1 MIGYSWLSKDL
12 VLAVHG
18 EQLFEHGGPD
28 GVSNMKLLDSSL
40 ERPQLMFTDEACSD
54 PAVLAAAYAFE
65 IAQNRPFV
73 DGKKRMALLSAEM
86 FLEMNGY
93 QLTAT
98 DKDCAVTILGLVDG
112 TLPENELVEWFQ
124 KNVKPMGVEG

>member
-1 MIGYSWLSKDL
+1 MIGYSWLTKDL
-12 VLAVHG
+12 LLAVHG
-18 EQLFEHGGPD
+18 EQLSEHGGPD
-28 GVSNMKLLDSSL
+28 GISNMKMLDSCIN
-40 ERPQLMFTDEACSD
+40 RPQEMFTDEGCSD
-54 PAVLAAAYAFE
+54 PAVFAAAYAFE

-98 DKDCAVTILGLVDG
+98 DKDCVVTILGLVDG
-112 TLPENELVEWFQ
+112 TLPEKELIEWFQ
-124 KNVKPMGVEG
+124 KHVQPA